1 VQSGER
7 YLYLEE
13 ALLGGVPRNV
23 IGRDRRPSRGSSD
36 LTMASSNRRFRILIA
51 HSFYRIP
58 GGEDRYV
65 RQQVDLLSSQHAVDL
80 LAETNE
86 SLRPGPGTALQMLYS
101 PGKKREVAERIR
113 RFRPDVIHLHN
124 TYPAIGPAVHL
135 AAHELGVP
143 VIMTVHNFRLRCPNG
158 YMFTEGS
165 PCRRCERGA
174 YFNAAIHR
182 CFPTRTQA
190 VAYASAL
197 WAHRFVQGLERMVS
211 LFITPSTFMRER
223 LLDWGL
229 PRQRTQ
235 VVPHFVEAP
244 PDASSRPGSFGAYVG
259 RLSAEKGLHILLRA
273 LRLAGDPPFRIV
285 GDGPIRHALGVM
297 ADRLALQN
305 TEFLGRLGGD
315 GLAQVFT
322 KARFCVMPS
331 LWDENFPMAMLESMA
346 AGRPLLVSRMGGL
359 PELAEGGSGVIFEP
373 GDPEDLAAKIGRLMT
388 DDDLC
393 VRAGNRGLALARDR
407 FAPGAHLARL
417 EHVYARV
424 MERDRGGDGSGS

>member
-1 VQSGER
+1 M
-7 YLYLEE
+7 
-13 ALLGGVPRNV
+13 
-23 IGRDRRPSRGSSD
+23 GSSR
-36 LTMASSNRRFRILIA
+36 RRFRVLVA

-58 GGEDRYV
+58 GGEDRYES
-65 RQQVDLLSSQHAVDL
+65 QQVDLLSTEHVVDL
-80 LAETNE
+80 LAGTNE
-86 SLRPGPGTALQMLYS
+86 SLRPGPGTAARMIYS
-101 PGKKREVAERIR
+101 PGKKKEVAEAIR

-124 TYPAIGPAVHL
+124 TYPALGPAVHL
-135 AAHELGVP
+135 AAHELRVP

-190 VAYASAL
+190 VAYATAL
-197 WAHRFVQGLERMVS
+197 WAHRFVQRLDRKIA

-229 PRQRTQ
+229 PRQRTE
-235 VVPHFVEAP
+235 VVPHFVETP
-244 PDASSRPGSFGAYVG
+244 LDASSRPGSFGAYVG
-259 RLSAEKGLHILLRA
+259 RLSAEKGLDVLLHA

-285 GDGPIRHALGVM
+285 GEGPIRQGLGVL
-297 ADRLALQN
+297 AERLALRN
-305 TEFLGRLGGD
+305 TKFLGRLAGD
-315 GLAQVFT
+315 ALAHVFAQ
-322 KARFCVMPS
+322 ARFCVMPS
-331 LWDENFPMAMLESMA
+331 LWDENFPMAMLEAMA
-346 AGRPLLVSRMGGL
+346 AGRPVVVSRMGGL

-373 GDPEDLAAKIGRLMT
+373 GDPEDLAAKIRSLMT

-393 VRAGNRGLALARDR
+393 LRAGSRGLALARDR
-407 FAPGAHLARL
+407 FAPEAHLARL

-424 MERDRGGDGSGS
+424 SEEART